1 MKRLGA
7 LLFSAALVLSLGTA
21 ATAQVGLDLHGL
33 YAFNFNDD
41 DIAELDGTFGG
52 GASLV
57 FCLGDFVK
65 LDLGADYYKPK
76 FKDFS
81 DVKVELI
88 PVAGTLRV
96 GLPIEDVA
104 FIYGGGG
111 AGYTFINWDEKGVSS
126 DVLDG
131 SVSYHAC
138 GGAEILFNES
148 IGIRAEFRYIWL
160 KPEVKNTDTKVK
172 LDHMQVRGGLVLYF

>member
-1 MKRLGA
+1 MKRVEA
-7 LLFSAALVLSLGTA
+7 LIFSVAMVLAFGTA
-21 ATAQVGLDLHGL
+21 AMAQVGLDLHGI
-33 YAFNFNDD
+33 YAFEFSDD
-41 DIAELDGTFGG
+41 DIAELDGAFGG

-65 LDLGADYYKPK
+65 LDLGGDWYKPE

-81 DVKVELI
+81 DVKIELI
-88 PVAGTLRV
+88 PVTGTLRI
-96 GLPIEDVA
+96 GIPIEDVA

-111 AGYTFINWDEKGVSS
+111 AGYTFINWDQTGVDS

-131 SVSYHAC
+131 SVTYHAC

-160 KPEVKNTDTKVK
+160 KPEWKDSNDKVE
-172 LDHMQVRGGLVLYF
+172 LNHMQARGGLVLYF